1 MFVHSTFDFGI
12 EAAEGMAYLHSMQP
26 PLLHRD
32 LKTLNLMVTSDMKIK
47 VGSVSLLLLCFFPSH
62 HKQVGDFGL
71 SIFDNATKKEGSV
84 TGTAAYLAPETLEGV
99 SFTLKSDVCTPSSLL
114 SSLPTTSS
122 LLLPSLTPPPSSHP
136 PPTSPSSIANYT
148 TTGLCF
154 CCCLLGISQLD
165 TETYVPEPFTKTKTK
180 QKQNKNNN
188 NINFRGVRGTVP
200 RIPLLYGH
208 AGNNHSPHSPP
219 PHLLHSLRTSIS
231 PLLYSCHVIRSCML
245 SRHVT
250 CDLAFPSRV
259 LQQ

>member
-1 MFVHSTFDFGI
+1 MFVLSTFDFGI

-114 SSLPTTSS
+114 SSLPTTFS

-165 TETYVPEPFTKTKTK
+165 TETYVPEPVTKTKTK
-180 QKQNKNNN
+180 QKQNKNKTKTKQKQNKN
-188 NINFRGVRGTVP
+188 KTKIIITLISEEYEAPYQEFHFSMDMQVITTHLT
-200 RIPLLYGH
+200 LLLLTSCTLFELQSHLFYTH
-208 AGNNHSPHSPP
+208 A
-219 PHLLHSLRTSIS
+219 T
-231 PLLYSCHVIRSCML
+231 
-245 SRHVT
+245 
-250 CDLAFPSRV
+250 
-259 LQQ
+259 